1 MGRRPAHEAREPRSL
16 AHREVVVPLSELQRV
31 VLRLLA
37 QNRSPDSYL
46 AGGAA
51 LHLAP
56 NSRRFSNALDFF
68 HDSEERVATAFAAD
82 AEVLRQAG
90 FVLDVELSQPG
101 HIRAL
106 VSQGSDSTRIDW
118 AHDSSWRFMP
128 PVRVEGG
135 GYLLHDVDLAINK
148 VLALAG
154 RDEPRDYVD
163 ILYVHERTLPL
174 GALCWAAAG
183 KDPGFTPHSLV
194 DLLKRRG
201 RPHQEELDRLH
212 LVEPLEVVSAKE
224 RWLAALKEAEGFIE
238 RRPAAELG
246 CLYYSAARDAFVAPE
261 PGADLAEQGVALH
274 FGSPGG
280 VLPLPSG
287 VPIAPREGSR

>member
-1 MGRRPAHEAREPRSL
+1 
-16 AHREVVVPLSELQRV
+16 VPLTEFQRR

-51 LHLAP
+51 LHFAP
-56 NSRRFSNALDFF
+56 NTRRFSNALDFV
-68 HDSEERVATAFAAD
+68 HDSEERVASAFAGD
-82 AEVLRQAG
+82 AEELRRAG
-90 FVLDVELSQPG
+90 FVLDIELSQPG

-128 PVRVEGG
+128 PVEVEGG
-135 GYLLHDVDLAINK
+135 GYLLHDIDLAINK

-163 ILYVHERTLPL
+163 ILYVHERILAL
-174 GALCWAAAG
+174 GAVCWAAAG
-183 KDPGFTPHSLV
+183 KDPGFTPHSLI

-201 RPHQEELDRLH
+201 RPRQEELDRLH
-212 LVEPLEVVSAKE
+212 LVEPLDVVSAKE
-224 RWLAALKEAEGFIE
+224 RWLAALEEAESFVD

-246 CLYYSAARDAFVAPE
+246 CLYYSVARSAFVVPD
-261 PGADLAEQGVALH
+261 PDLDLAEQRITVH

-280 VLPLPSG
+280 VLPVPSG
-287 VPIAPREGSR
+287 VPIAPRGS

>member
-1 MGRRPAHEAREPRSL
+1 M
-16 AHREVVVPLSELQRV
+16 AHRKIAVPLTPFQRT

-51 LHLAP
+51 LHFAP
-56 NSRRFSNALDFF
+56 NSQRFSNDLDFF
-68 HDSEERVATAFAAD
+68 HDSEERVASAFAAD
-82 AEVLRQAG
+82 ADVLRRAG
-90 FVLDVELSQPG
+90 FVLNVELSQPG

-106 VSQGSDSTRIDW
+106 VSQGCDSTRIDW

-135 GYLLHDVDLAINK
+135 GYLLHDIDLAINK
-148 VLALAG
+148 LLALAG

-163 ILYVHERTLPL
+163 ILYVHERILAL

-201 RPHQEELDRLH
+201 RPRQEELDRLH
-212 LVEPLEVVSAKE
+212 LVEPLDVVSAKE
-224 RWLAALKEAEGFIE
+224 RWLAALGEAESFIE

-246 CLYYSAARDAFVAPE
+246 CLYYSAARDAFVVPE
-261 PGADLAEQGVALH
+261 SGEELAEQGITVH

-287 VPIAPREGSR
+287 VPIAPREC

>member
-1 MGRRPAHEAREPRSL
+1 
-16 AHREVVVPLSELQRV
+16 VPLTELQRA

-37 QNRSPDSYL
+37 DNRSPESYL

-51 LHLAP
+51 LHFAP
-56 NSRRFSNALDFF
+56 DSQRFSNDLDFF
-68 HDSEERVATAFAAD
+68 HSTEERVASAFAAD
-82 AEVLRQAG
+82 ADVLGRAG
-90 FVLDVELSQPG
+90 FVLEVELSQPG

-135 GYLLHDVDLAINK
+135 GYLLHDIDLAVNK

-163 ILYVHERTLPL
+163 ILYVDERVLPL

-201 RPHQEELDRLH
+201 RPRQEELDRLH
-212 LVEPLEVVSAKE
+212 LVEPLDVVSAKE
-224 RWLAALKEAEGFIE
+224 HWLTALEEAESFIE

-246 CLYYSAARDAFVAPE
+246 CLYYCAVRDAFVVPD
-261 PGADLAEQGVALH
+261 PGVALAEQGITVH

-280 VLPLPSG
+280 VLPVPSG
-287 VPIAPREGSR
+287 LPIAPRES

>member
-1 MGRRPAHEAREPRSL
+1 
-16 AHREVVVPLSELQRV
+16 VPLTGFQRT

-37 QNRSPDSYL
+37 ENRSPDSYL

-51 LHLAP
+51 LHFEA
-56 NSRRFSNALDFF
+56 NSRRFSNDLDFF
-68 HDSEERVATAFAAD
+68 HDSEERVASAFAAD
-82 AEVLRQAG
+82 ADVLRRAG
-90 FVLDVELSQPG
+90 VVVDVELSQPG

-106 VSQGSDSTRIDW
+106 VSQGNDSTRIDW

-135 GYLLHDVDLAINK
+135 GYLLHEIDLAINK
-148 VLALAG
+148 LLALAG

-163 ILYVHERTLPL
+163 ILYVHERILAL
-174 GALCWAAAG
+174 GALCWAATG

-201 RPHQEELDRLH
+201 RPRQEELDRLH
-212 LVEPLEVVSAKE
+212 LVEPLDAVSAKK
-224 RWLAALKEAEGFIE
+224 RWLAALEAAESFIE

-246 CLYYSAARDAFVAPE
+246 CLYYSFARDAFVVPK
-261 PGADLAEQGVALH
+261 PGVDLGEQGIAVH

-280 VLPLPSG
+280 VLPVPSG
-287 VPIAPREGSR
+287 VPIAPRDS